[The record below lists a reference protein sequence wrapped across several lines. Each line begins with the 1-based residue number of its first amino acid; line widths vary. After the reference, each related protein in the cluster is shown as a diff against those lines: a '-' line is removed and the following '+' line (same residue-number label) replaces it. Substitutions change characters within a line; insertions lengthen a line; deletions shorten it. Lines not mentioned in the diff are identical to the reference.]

1 MPSSGIP
8 KQQMAQPFPFGKSH
22 PKSAQ
27 IALNSPYAASVP
39 STKYPSKAITSGYF
53 MPPGLIWCLF
63 YIIFRQLKSPFT
75 NLLQS
80 SWQKLDR
87 QAVLSIGK
95 VNKIL

>member
-1 MPSSGIP
+1 
-8 KQQMAQPFPFGKSH
+8 
-22 PKSAQ
+22 
-27 IALNSPYAASVP
+27 
-39 STKYPSKAITSGYF
+39 

>member
-1 MPSSGIP
+1 
-8 KQQMAQPFPFGKSH
+8 
-22 PKSAQ
+22 
-27 IALNSPYAASVP
+27 
-39 STKYPSKAITSGYF
+39 
-53 MPPGLIWCLF
+53 MPPDLIWCLF